1 MKTEYDQ
8 DSEIPLKLFK
18 GIRENSNSEQEQAY
32 LRFFLGLVVFV
43 YLFLTLSPSGSLED
57 HDTRV
62 LWTSGLFML
71 YSSIVIGMT
80 LHKPVSSDTRRWVCL
95 VIDFTTIALGMHLA
109 DEFGPILYTVML
121 WAIFGYGLRYGMA
134 YLISASMFATAGYL
148 MVITSTPFWIN
159 NPALSI
165 GLLLGL
171 IILPVFVYAL
181 LNIIHQEKTK
191 SRQAKLDKDSMI
203 ANISHELRS
212 PLNGIIAM
220 GNLIDKANNIHEQ
233 REYANTIQASAQ
245 SLLDIVDD
253 ILDIS
258 KPQQL
263 SVKNVEFDLHS
274 IINSVTSMYKQQAKA
289 KGLNLYVEI
298 DTSVPAELIGDSEL
312 LRQVLIHLVGNAIKF
327 TSKGFIKLKVS
338 QKHSESEI
346 VTIEFQ
352 IIDTGIGIPFQ
363 QQHEF
368 LESFKQNGDGDKDKH
383 DSLSLGATISHNII
397 KLMGGDISL
406 KSIPGSG
413 TTFIVVLP
421 FIKNSAIKSAAPA
434 EQPYTSSTDTADL
447 IPLSSHTNQPEKFAG
462 TSTSASKTSPNPEK
476 KVLIATSKKSTCE
489 LLGYYLAVW
498 NMDAHYTNNASDAFS
513 KLLDMGNDGG
523 HYDEMII
530 EEAGI
535 DIDAIQF
542 ARAIMGE
549 VSIQK
554 PKLTLILNANSKHHE
569 RYLNNGYSSTIQSPV
584 REKELFQALHQVSV
598 PAVEYTQSIQQ
609 PSASPRTLKILV
621 AEDNKVSQ
629 RVIGRILEQLG
640 HHYKILDNGLDA
652 LSNLISESY
661 DLAIIDL
668 HMPDLSG
675 IELTNRFKA
684 ARPDANT
691 PLIMLTANVSNE
703 AQMHCKQAGISAF
716 LTKPVKSKDLQST
729 ISTVLSGGEVFSAQS
744 VDNTTHEDPVIDSE
758 ALKELISLD
767 AGNGFLNRL
776 CTSFEED
783 AESLLE
789 NIRSEIGHADYET
802 IKELIHA
809 LKGSAGNVGASS
821 FHKRC
826 AYYCDMSKNEFLDH
840 QKMILPDLHRQFTE
854 ARHALREY
862 IEEYNYLSG

>member
-1 MKTEYDQ
+1 MTTEYDQ
-8 DSEIPLKLFK
+8 DAEKPLRLFK

-32 LRFFLGLVVFV
+32 MRFFLGLVVFV
-43 YLFLTLSPSGSLED
+43 YLFLTLSPSGNFED
-57 HDTRV
+57 HATRV
-62 LWTSGLFML
+62 LWVSGLFML
-71 YSSIVIGMT
+71 YSSIIIGMT
-80 LHKPVSSDTRRWVCL
+80 LHSPVSSDTRRWVCL
-95 VIDFTTIALGMHLA
+95 VIDFTTISIGMHLA
-109 DEFGPILYTVML
+109 DELGPILYTVML
-121 WAIFGYGLRYGMA
+121 WSIFGYGIRYGMA

-148 MVITSTPFWIN
+148 MVITSTPFWVN

-181 LNIIHQEKTK
+181 LNIIHQEKAK
-191 SRQAKLDKDSMI
+191 SRQARLEKDSLI

-245 SLLDIVDD
+245 SLLNIVDD

-258 KPQQL
+258 KHQKL
-263 SVKNVEFDLHS
+263 SVKNVEFDLHGV
-274 IINSVTSMYKQQAKA
+274 INTVTSMYKQQARA
-289 KGLNLYVEI
+289 KGLNFYVEI
-298 DTSVPAELIGDSEL
+298 DSSTPGELIGDSEL

-327 TSKGFIKLKVS
+327 TPKGFIKLKVS
-338 QKHSESEI
+338 QLSSESEHINIKFEI
-346 VTIEFQ
+346 V
-352 IIDTGIGIPFQ
+352 DTGIGIPFQ

-368 LESFKQNGDGDKDKH
+368 LESFKQKEAIDKGKH
-383 DSLSLGATISHNII
+383 DSLSLGATISHNIV

-413 TTFIVVLP
+413 TTFIVTLP
-421 FIKNSAIKSAAPA
+421 FIKNFPTKDAA
-434 EQPYTSSTDTADL
+434 S
-447 IPLSSHTNQPEKFAG
+447 AG
-462 TSTSASKTSPNPEK
+462 TAARRTAEAEVLNPVSPHAEIPAKFVSTSTNASKTGPRPEK

-498 NMDAHYTNNASDAFS
+498 NMDAYYTNNASDAFS
-513 KLLDMGNDGG
+513 KLLDMGNDGSR
-523 HYDEMII
+523 YDEMII

-549 VSIQK
+549 VSIHK

-584 REKELFQALHQVSV
+584 KEKELFQALHQVSV
-598 PAVEYTQSIQQ
+598 PTVVTTQSIKQ
-609 PSASPRTLKILV
+609 PPPGQRTLSILI

-640 HHYKILDNGLDA
+640 HHYKIIDNGLDA
-652 LSNLISESY
+652 LSSLLNKTY

-675 IELTNRFKA
+675 VELANRFKA
-684 ARPDANT
+684 ARTDVNT

-703 AQMHCKQAGISAF
+703 AQMQCKQAGISAF
-716 LTKPVKSKDLQST
+716 LTKPVKSKDLQAT
-729 ISTVLSGGEVFSAQS
+729 INTVLSGGEVYSSKS
-744 VDNTTHEDPVIDSE
+744 VENTTHEVPVIDSE

-821 FHKRC
+821 FHERC

-862 IEEYNYLSG
+862 IEEYNYLSS